1 MKNLGLF
8 VLLCVTAVLAVVGYS
23 FQTRTL
29 IDWWVPGTVA
39 LLISIPVGL
48 ALWRVMKTVTRS
60 SKAIVNYPLA
70 LAVCW
75 SLLIFC
81 FYLPNYCFS
90 RQDTRHE
97 IMAPVVKKFTQTHY
111 KTRRISKHTSVRGEK
126 YYTYHYSVALP
137 DSTTKSFSVSA
148 GDFVKVRHGSDI
160 QVTLE
165 KGLFGVTVI
174 KKYNIK
180 PKSTSI
186 KPKNLERK
194 HFNYKP
200 KSYNQ

>member
-1 MKNLGLF
+1 M
-8 VLLCVTAVLAVVGYS
+8 
-23 FQTRTL
+23 QTF
-29 IDWWVPGTVA
+29 
-39 LLISIPVGL
+39 
-48 ALWRVMKTVTRS
+48 TRS

-70 LAVCW
+70 LAVCR

-97 IMAPVVKKFTQTHY
+97 ILAPVVKKFTKTHY
-111 KTRRISKHTSVRGEK
+111 KTRRISKRTSVRGEK
-126 YYTYHYSVALP
+126 HYTYHFSVALP
-137 DSTTKSFSVSA
+137 DSTTKSFSVKT

-160 QVTLE
+160 PVTLE

-174 KKYNIK
+174 KKY
-180 PKSTSI
+180 TI
-186 KPKNLERK
+186 KPKNTSVKPKKLRARFIKPATPEGTNFMKRALNRK
-194 HFNYKP
+194 HFNYNP